1 MRHTGAV
8 QLPRRRAPKPVE
20 PLGPDAAQQAEWDAE
35 LASPLHGRRVAIL
48 ALALVALLVAGV
60 LVVARVRGD
69 GGLLALGSTPRSSTI
84 PPVENLDPITGDP
97 LFEGSQS
104 IAPGDPLVPAQPGVP
119 PAGATDPAAAAA
131 AAAAAGQPAAAG
143 GTTGGVTGTGDG
155 AGSGIP
161 IPTTGPGGAG
171 GGGATTTT
179 TSPGGTT
186 TTTVP
191 GQPPPPPSC
200 SVSGASVSPNPVA
213 RKGQSGRLSDDLKVE
228 FRPTAPCGTS
238 FRVQVN
244 GLNLAAA
251 ARQGGLFVA
260 TIQANS
266 ASWNAGSYPIAVKI
280 SGGTTIATIQLTV
293 T

>member
-1 MRHTGAV
+1 M
-8 QLPRRRAPKPVE
+8 QLPRRRAPKPAE

-48 ALALVALLVAGV
+48 ALGLVALLVVGV
-60 LVVARVRGD
+60 LVIARARGD

-97 LFEGSQS
+97 LFDGSQA
-104 IAPGDPLVPAQPGVP
+104 IAPGDPLAPGQPGVP

-131 AAAAAGQPAAAG
+131 AGQPAAAAG
-143 GTTGGVTGTGDG
+143 GTTGGVPGTGGG

-179 TSPGGTT
+179 KPPGGTT
-186 TTTVP
+186 TTTAP
-191 GQPPPPPSC
+191 GQPPPLPSC
-200 SVSGASVSPNPVA
+200 SVSEASVAPNQVGL
-213 RKGQSGRLSDDLKVE
+213 KGQSGRLSQDLKVE

-244 GLNLAAA
+244 GLNLAAS

-266 ASWNAGSYPIAVKI
+266 ASWSAGSYPIAVKI